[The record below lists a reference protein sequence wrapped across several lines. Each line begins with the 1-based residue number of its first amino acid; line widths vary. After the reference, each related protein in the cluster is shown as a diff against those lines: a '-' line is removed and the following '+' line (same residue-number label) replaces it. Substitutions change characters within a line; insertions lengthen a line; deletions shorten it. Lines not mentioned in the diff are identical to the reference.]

1 MRRSLLSIVAA
12 SALLTGAGLAS
23 AQTTTTTTTTQTWT
37 TDQGQMIREY
47 STTKNY
53 QSFSEPSLQPQ
64 VGMELPSSVQL
75 YPLPE
80 TIQIQEPQRYSYTII
95 NNEPVVVEKTTRR
108 VVHTWP

>member
-23 AQTTTTTTTTQTWT
+23 AQTTTTTTTQTWT
-37 TDQGQMIREY
+37 TDQGQVIREY

-53 QSFSEPSLQPQ
+53 QSFSEPGLQPQ
-64 VGMELPSSVQL
+64 VGMELPTTVQL

-95 NNEPVVVEKTTRR
+95 NNAPVVVERTTRR

>member
-23 AQTTTTTTTTQTWT
+23 AH
-37 TDQGQMIREY
+37 
-47 STTKNY
+47 STTNNY

-64 VGMELPSSVQL
+64 VGMELPSSVQV

-80 TIQIQEPQRYSYTII
+80 TMQVQEPQRYSYTII
-95 NNEPVVVEKTTRR
+95 NNEPVVVERTTRR

>member
-23 AQTTTTTTTTQTWT
+23 AQTTTTTTTQTWT
-37 TDQGQMIREY
+37 TDQGQVIREY

-53 QSFSEPSLQPQ
+53 QSFSEPGLQPQ
-64 VGMELPSSVQL
+64 VGMELPSNVTL

-80 TIQIQEPQRYSYTII
+80 TMQIQEPQRYSYTII
-95 NNEPVVVEKTTRR
+95 NNAPVVVERTTRR

>member
-23 AQTTTTTTTTQTWT
+23 AQTTTTTTTQTWT
-37 TDQGQMIREY
+37 TDQGQVIREY

-53 QSFSEPSLQPQ
+53 QSFSEPGLQPQ
-64 VGMELPSSVQL
+64 VGMELPSTVQL

-80 TIQIQEPQRYSYTII
+80 TLQIQEPQRYSYTII
-95 NNEPVVVEKTTRR
+95 NNAPVVVERTTRR

>member
-23 AQTTTTTTTTQTWT
+23 AQTTTTTTQQTWT
-37 TDQGQMIREY
+37 SDQGQMIRQY

-64 VGMELPSSVQL
+64 VGMELPSTVQL

-80 TIQIQEPQRYSYTII
+80 TMQVQEPQRYSYTII
-95 NNEPVVVEKTTRR
+95 NNAPVVVERTTRR